1 MFFTS
6 YPAKKYLAAVVAA
19 ALLQGVV
26 ISAPVFAEA
35 VAKNEATVAQ
45 ETAATQKA
53 DTATT
58 ETAKEATTQTA
69 EAAKKQS
76 KDTKQNKAKTE
87 RKSKRAEVPE
97 PAAPADH
104 SAEFK
109 PVSNEFLKEGEGI
122 PGSEIP
128 YYGNAKMTK
137 EELAEAKAL
146 TKEIRQLQLQREAFL
161 KNRAKEQRQKDEAFA
176 AAFKNRQEYSIDF
189 NPEDFVKRTLNANG
203 ETVAF
208 RAYEH
213 LVYVR
218 KPYDPESQMLS
229 VYIPEAYFK
238 GESIN
243 GFTAETAPVFMPNGV
258 GGYLPGKIEEPKE
271 ESRQGGANAALYAL
285 SNGYVVVS
293 PAIRGRSLKHRNGYE
308 TGKAPAFIVDYK
320 AAVRF
325 VRHNRKA
332 GRIPAGD
339 TEKIIASGT
348 SAGGALSALLGAT
361 GNAKEYQPYLNELG
375 AAKERDD
382 IFAAMAYC
390 PVTNLENADMAYEW
404 MFNSAD
410 EYYSRGFAGRAAD
423 DDASSS
429 DTVQNRPV
437 SAPAEAKTG
446 TPVSPEQKA
455 VSAELKANFAEYLN
469 GLNLRDSLGNRLNLS
484 ADGSGL
490 FREYIE
496 SLYLASAQDAI
507 DTGEDIR
514 TTPWLTVSE
523 GTAVHMDFDKYV
535 ATVKRLKG
543 IPAFDAFDMST
554 GENNEFGTYDI
565 ASKHFTRY
573 GLEHSRLVTVPKQEA
588 ETAAQKEKAEAL
600 RFASPLEKLKLQK
613 AHLQEQMEKDKPD
626 LSACMADSNVIAM
639 LNPMN
644 FIGRAGV
651 QTAPQWRIRHG
662 ALDRDTAL
670 AIPALLAL
678 KLKNNGQSVDFKVP
692 WGCGHAGDYDLPEL
706 FAWTD
711 RICKIKDKA
720 AEILSAEKKKAK
732 EQA

>member
-1 MFFTS
+1 
-6 YPAKKYLAAVVAA
+6 
-19 ALLQGVV
+19 
-26 ISAPVFAEA
+26 
-35 VAKNEATVAQ
+35 
-45 ETAATQKA
+45 
-53 DTATT
+53 
-58 ETAKEATTQTA
+58 
-69 EAAKKQS
+69 
-76 KDTKQNKAKTE
+76 
-87 RKSKRAEVPE
+87 
-97 PAAPADH
+97 
-104 SAEFK
+104 
-109 PVSNEFLKEGEGI
+109 
-122 PGSEIP
+122 
-128 YYGNAKMTK
+128 
-137 EELAEAKAL
+137 
-146 TKEIRQLQLQREAFL
+146 
-161 KNRAKEQRQKDEAFA
+161 
-176 AAFKNRQEYSIDF
+176 
-189 NPEDFVKRTLNANG
+189 
-203 ETVAF
+203 
-208 RAYEH
+208 
-213 LVYVR
+213 
-218 KPYDPESQMLS
+218 
-229 VYIPEAYFK
+229 
-238 GESIN
+238 
-243 GFTAETAPVFMPNGV
+243 
-258 GGYLPGKIEEPKE
+258 
-271 ESRQGGANAALYAL
+271 
-285 SNGYVVVS
+285 
-293 PAIRGRSLKHRNGYE
+293 
-308 TGKAPAFIVDYK
+308 VDYK

-507 DTGEDIR
+507 DTGEEIKD
-514 TTPWLTVSE
+514 TPWLTVSD

-543 IPAFDAFDMST
+543 VPAFDAFDMST
-554 GENNEFGTYDI
+554 GENNEFGTYDV
-565 ASKHFTRY
+565 ANRHFTRY
-573 GLEHSRLVTVPKQEA
+573 GLEHSSVVAVPKQEA
-588 ETAAQKEKAEAL
+588 EAAAQKENAEAL
-600 RFASPLEKLKLQK
+600 RLASPLERLELQK
-613 AHLQEQMEKDKPD
+613 AYLQEQMEKDKQD
-626 LSACMADSNVIAM
+626 LSLYMADSNVVAM

-644 FIGRAGV
+644 YIGRADV

-678 KLKNNGQSVDFKVP
+678 KLKNNGKSVDFKVP
-692 WGCGHAGDYDLPEL
+692 WGYGHAGDYDLPEL